1 MNIKEVE
8 RLSGMS
14 RANIRFY
21 EEKGL
26 LAPARRENGYRDYS
40 PQDVET
46 LLRIRL
52 LRSLQMPLEEIHA
65 LQTGEKTLDAALVA
79 QAGQWER
86 QCQEARR
93 AQEICRAM
101 RADGAVYATL
111 DAKKY
116 LNAAPAQQPPAPLPA
131 TDRAVYPL
139 CPGRRYFARTLD
151 AALCGL
157 IWNAVLTLGFHC
169 NLALRSSALLL
180 ALDTAAA
187 LLIMLALEPLF
198 LHFFGTTPGKFLM
211 GLRLEEAEG
220 ARLSLAAA
228 RGRTWAVLWQGCG
241 LNAPIFRQY
250 RLWKSYRRCRDGE
263 ISDWDAEYETAYI
276 DCGMK
281 KGGALLL
288 AAAMG
293 GAAALTMLC
302 MNLSALPPCRSP
314 LTVAD
319 FARNYNFFVDYYGQE
334 GQLRLDDQGGWA
346 EKAEEGAFV
355 IRLDGGGAAPDW
367 RFALDDAGYIREAS
381 FLLARENG
389 KDFIGG
395 TKNTATL
402 GALAF
407 LSAQP
412 QAGAF
417 SFASWKIAAP
427 MEQSLLF
434 RDVDYSLYG
443 VHVAYQ
449 AEQQGYADAGSVAF
463 PLDEENNRL
472 RIAFSMTLE

>member
-65 LQTGEKTLDAALVA
+65 LQTGEKTLDAALAA

-220 ARLSLAAA
+220 ARLSLSAA

-281 KGGALLL
+281 KGGALLAGL
-288 AAAMG
+288 DNGLNFAF
-293 GAAALTMLC
+293 
-302 MNLSALPPCRSP
+302 SADETRLENVLPFNP
-314 LTVAD
+314 LV
-319 FARNYNFFVDYYGQE
+319 N
-334 GQLRLDDQGGWA
+334 A
-346 EKAEEGAFV
+346 EHRKILEK
-355 IRLDGGGAAPDW
+355 
-367 RFALDDAGYIREAS
+367 
-381 FLLARENG
+381 ENG
-389 KDFIGG
+389 GMHFKPGVSKATGIPVSGNPSCSASISLTRPPRSGPGPKG
-395 TKNTATL
+395 TAP
-402 GALAF
+402 G
-407 LSAQP
+407 QP
-412 QAGAF
+412 LV
-417 SFASWKIAAP
+417 ASRMA
-427 MEQSLLF
+427 
-434 RDVDYSLYG
+434 
-443 VHVAYQ
+443 
-449 AEQQGYADAGSVAF
+449 SVTV
-463 PLDEENNRL
+463 R
-472 RIAFSMTLE
+472 ST